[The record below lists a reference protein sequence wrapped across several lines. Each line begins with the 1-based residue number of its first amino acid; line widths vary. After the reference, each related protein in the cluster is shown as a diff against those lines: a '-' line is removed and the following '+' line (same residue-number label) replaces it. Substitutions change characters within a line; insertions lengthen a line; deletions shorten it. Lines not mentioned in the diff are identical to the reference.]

1 MLKNMQGCIE
11 INSAP
16 LEAQIHL
23 CENPLTKPELSLLRL
38 TQSASF
44 LVVNSEVVSKSTL
57 LGLQTVLL
65 ESH

>member
-1 MLKNMQGCIE
+1 ML
-11 INSAP
+11 
-16 LEAQIHL
+16 
-23 CENPLTKPELSLLRL
+23 ENPLTKPELSLLRL
-38 TQSASF
+38 TQSAPF